1 MFQTEQVA
9 KVVVVKE
16 AAKEVAA
23 ETPAHGRSEV
33 QKAQREAGVGSSSW
47 HLHAAFRGWRRGGG
61 RTGKLPQT

>member
-23 ETPAHGRSEV
+23 ETPAHGR
-33 QKAQREAGVGSSSW
+33 
-47 HLHAAFRGWRRGGG
+47 
-61 RTGKLPQT
+61 